1 MKTKNNI
8 KAVLTVIVFL
18 LAFIT
23 VKSQEEQIFEKEIK
37 VSEGTTVSI
46 DHKFGNIEC
55 TTWDKDLV
63 SVRVEVSGDFD
74 DRNGIKDKIHI
85 EFEASSNK
93 IHLETDFNSNNYNQK
108 SLQIDY
114 ILSLPAYLNL
124 KLENKFGS
132 IYLETVT
139 GTAEIENK
147 FGNVKIGTLAG
158 QKNTI
163 EMKFGSIE
171 LDDFQ
176 GGTIDVQ
183 NGDTDIRTAGE
194 LNLKAKFGE
203 VELRKVKHANIE
215 VKNGSLTIDKVENLQ
230 YEGAFGGV
238 SIGKVTGD
246 LVLDNSHGNSK
257 INQIAKNSGN
267 ITIDNKFGKVKLGI
281 NNGSS
286 YKLHCEIKMGTF
298 YYPEDLVSFT
308 DTETSMTNKEYTG
321 TLGKGNDDNSME
333 IESKN
338 GDVVIFIY

>member
-1 MKTKNNI
+1 MKTKNDI

-23 VKSQEEQIFEKEIK
+23 VKSQEKQIFEKEIK

-55 TTWDKDLV
+55 TTWDQDLV

-74 DRNGIKDKIHI
+74 DHTDIKDKIDI
-85 EFEASSNK
+85 KFESSSDN
-93 IHLETDFNSNNYNQK
+93 IRLETNFNSNNYNQE
-108 SLQIDY
+108 SLQINY

-139 GTAEIENK
+139 GTVDIENK

-163 EMKFGSIE
+163 EMKFGSLEIN
-171 LDDFQ
+171 DIQ
-176 GGTIDVQ
+176 GGTIEVQ
-183 NGDTDIRTAGE
+183 NGDTDIRSAGD
-194 LNLKAKFGE
+194 LNLSAKFGE
-203 VELRKVKHANIE
+203 VELRKAKNANIE
-215 VKNGSLTIDKVENLQ
+215 VKNGSLTIDKVESLQ

-238 SIGKVTGD
+238 SIGKVSGNLT
-246 LVLDNSHGNSK
+246 LDNSHGNSK
-257 INQIAKNSGN
+257 INRIAQNSGD
-267 ITIDNKFGKVKLGI
+267 IKIENKFGKVKFGI

-286 YKLHCEIKMGTF
+286 YKLHCEIKMGSF
-298 YYPEDLVSFT
+298 YYPDDMVSFT
-308 DTETSMTNKEYTG
+308 ETETSMTNKEYS
-321 TLGKGNDDNSME
+321 GKVGSGNSSNSMK